1 MPLLPSGH
9 PGQQHCIRIL
19 DFFALPWPGGPE
31 IPEEGDPA
39 EHYAEGVV
47 VLERAGP
54 SLAAWQRAQA
64 NPFVSIPIVR
74 KIIRQV
80 LLALDYLHDGL
91 PGYGI
96 EHTARWIEDSGCE
109 PYRSAGSRQVIAA
122 EQVLLC
128 DSYRSFGLTRALDI
142 WAVGVIASL
151 LILNNNLAWNDLEP
165 RLVNAEYSDPLK
177 HYSTTPEVVIAL
189 ASINPEAGWPQ
200 WFEEATLYQNNVAG
214 FSFSLPG
221 VHPLP
226 PLEQRIKAEGK
237 IQDSAE
243 VKQIASRLRSCW
255 VLDPEK
261 RPRAKELLEHEWLK
275 GVA

>member
-96 EHTARWIEDSGCE
+96 EHTGAS
-109 PYRSAGSRQVIAA
+109 
-122 EQVLLC
+122 
-128 DSYRSFGLTRALDI
+128 LTDALLDI
-142 WAVGVIASL
+142 AGNLTLLSL
-151 LILNNNLAWNDLEP
+151 QVF
-165 RLVNAEYSDPLK
+165 R
-177 HYSTTPEVVIAL
+177 STT
-189 ASINPEAGWPQ
+189 
-200 WFEEATLYQNNVAG
+200 FC
-214 FSFSLPG
+214 SLSHL
-221 VHPLP
+221 V
-226 PLEQRIKAEGK
+226 
-237 IQDSAE
+237 
-243 VKQIASRLRSCW
+243 RLF
-255 VLDPEK
+255 
-261 RPRAKELLEHEWLK
+261 WLF
-275 GVA
+275 